1 MSYTV
6 REAVCDTVCG
16 TACDSVRGA
25 VCDTVCGTVRDMVC
39 GTVRDAASG
48 TVRDMVCG
56 TVRDGVRDGVR
67 SKKSAECLRSP
78 RREIVAWVFQPR
90 RHFTSTAFC
99 ACSLFSAS
107 SKISRECFSNT
118 AEVISSSLC
127 AGRQCN
133 TMASLFATFMTLS
146 LI

>member
-25 VCDTVCGTVRDMVC
+25 ARDT
-39 GTVRDAASG
+39 ASG

-67 SKKSAECLRSP
+67 SKKKRGERIRSP

>member
-25 VCDTVCGTVRDMVC
+25 A
-39 GTVRDAASG
+39 RDAASG

-56 TVRDGVRDGVR
+56 TVCDGVRDGVR
-67 SKKSAECLRSP
+67 SKKSAGSVSAP

>member
-1 MSYTV
+1 MSPCAAPCGTVYGTVCGAMSYTV

-25 VCDTVCGTVRDMVC
+25 A
-39 GTVRDAASG
+39 RDAASG

-56 TVRDGVRDGVR
+56 TVRAVCG
-67 SKKSAECLRSP
+67 SKKRGERIRSP
-78 RREIVAWVFQPR
+78 RRVIVARVFQPR